1 MFIDFCVGLVFSVDL
16 PQQSMNSVDT
26 IHEITITTDMHD
38 KWSKEYSVDMYVFST
53 EISAYSVIMFSLEEQ
68 YLTSGSLY

>member
-16 PQQSMNSVDT
+16 PQQSMNSVDI

-38 KWSKEYSVDMYVFST
+38 KWSTENGVDTYFRRKFRHIPLQCLAWGHNS
-53 EISAYSVIMFSLEEQ
+53 
-68 YLTSGSLY
+68 